1 MQPDMEPDMELD
13 IDEIIKKLSV
23 VQEGDLKLYTY
34 SPDDFSDGGSML
46 TKSMPVFYNPIQELN
61 RSITLIAYKAYQ
73 EEHMANHPEVPLKIL
88 DSMAASG
95 IRSLRLTLFLTKPH
109 EIFANDLSPLA
120 LSLIRKNME
129 LNSISTQ
136 IETTNKD
143 CNLLMSEWGTSHRFS
158 HIIDLDPFGTPNY
171 FIPNAV
177 RSVSNGGLLGV
188 TATDTP
194 VLFGVR
200 PSACLRKYNVTA
212 LRSSFCKE
220 VGLRILLH
228 YIAKQAHPW
237 MRYIEPV
244 MALSFDHYVRVF
256 VRIRKGKEG
265 ITSNFKNFGYIL
277 WCPHCDWRDSIHLNI
292 FDANSQC
299 PLCHS
304 KVKFGGP
311 LWIGKLHENDFVLK
325 CSEIAENC
333 TKQTIPSKKRI
344 VKTLNY
350 LPHENQMPL
359 GYFNIHKICDRL
371 QISVSS
377 MEKIE
382 RAIIAEGFNYSRTH
396 IEPHAIK
403 SNIDIPS
410 LSRILHALTKE

>member
-1 MQPDMEPDMELD
+1 MPPDMELD
-13 IDEIIKKLSV
+13 IEEIIKKLSV
-23 VQEGDLKLYTY
+23 VQEGDLQLYTY
-34 SPDDFSDGGSML
+34 SPDEFSDGGSML

-73 EEHMANHPEVPLKIL
+73 EEHMTNHPDVPLKIL

-95 IRSLRLTLFLTKPH
+95 IRSLRLTLFLADPH
-109 EIFANDLSPLA
+109 EIFANDLNPLA
-120 LSLIRKNME
+120 LSLIQKNME
-129 LNSISTQ
+129 LNSITKHIATSNQ
-136 IETTNKD
+136 D
-143 CNLLMSEWGTSHRFS
+143 CNLLMSEWGASHRFS

-177 RSVSNGGLLGV
+177 RTISNGGLLGV

-256 VRIRKGKEG
+256 VRIKKGKEG
-265 ITSNFKNFGYIL
+265 ITHNLENFGYIL
-277 WCPHCDWRDSIHLNI
+277 WCPQCDWRDSVHLNI
-292 FDANSQC
+292 LDASSRC
-299 PLCHS
+299 PLCDS

-311 LWIGKLHENDFVLK
+311 LWIGKLHDSDFVLR
-325 CSEIAENC
+325 CTTIAENS
-333 TKQTIPSKKRI
+333 TQQTIPSIKRI
-344 VKTLNY
+344 IKTLSY
-350 LPHENQMPL
+350 LPHENQLPL
-359 GYFNIHKICDRL
+359 GYYNIHKLCDKY

-377 MEKIE
+377 MVKIE
-382 RAIIAEGFNYSRTH
+382 NAIKAEGFDYSRTH

-403 SNIDIPS
+403 SNIDIPT
-410 LSRILHALTKE
+410 LSRILHALAKE

>member
-1 MQPDMEPDMELD
+1 
-13 IDEIIKKLSV
+13 
-23 VQEGDLKLYTY
+23 
-34 SPDDFSDGGSML
+34 
-46 TKSMPVFYNPIQELN
+46 
-61 RSITLIAYKAYQ
+61 
-73 EEHMANHPEVPLKIL
+73 
-88 DSMAASG
+88 
-95 IRSLRLTLFLTKPH
+95 SLRLALFLADPF
-109 EIFANDLSPLA
+109 EIFANDLSSLA
-120 LSLIRKNME
+120 LSIIEKNIE
-129 LNSISTQ
+129 LNSI
-136 IETTNKD
+136 TNHIKTSNLD
-143 CNLLMSEWGTSHRFS
+143 CNLLMSEWGSSHRFS

-177 RSVSNGGLLGV
+177 RSVSYGGLLGV

-244 MALSFDHYVRVF
+244 MSLSFDHYVRVF
-256 VRIRKGKEG
+256 VRIKKGKDG
-265 ITSNFKNFGYIL
+265 ISRNFNDFGYIL

-292 FDANSQC
+292 LDASSQSLC
-299 PLCHS
+299 PVCNS

-311 LWIGKLHENDFVLK
+311 MWIGKLHEDDFVKK
-325 CSEIAENC
+325 CSEIAQNS
-333 TKQTIPSKKRI
+333 TKQTIPSIKRI
-344 VKTLNY
+344 IKTLKY
-350 LPHENQMPL
+350 LPNENQMPL
-359 GYFNIHKICDRL
+359 GYFNVHKLCDSL

-382 RAIIAEGFNYSRTH
+382 KAIKVEGFGFARTH

-403 SNIDIPS
+403 SNIDIS
-410 LSRILHALTKE
+410 TLSRILHSLSKGQVKEIEKNK